1 MIDQITEKLGL
12 NPASELDASYLKC
25 IQDLASH
32 EKVQSMKKYMQHK
45 NIDCFEHCLHVSYG
59 SYCICRKL
67 GLDWRSAA
75 RGGLLH
81 DFFLYDWHL
90 KKRTGIK
97 ELHGFKHPDI
107 AMSNAMHYFNINKTE
122 RDIIYNHMW
131 PLTFRLPQY
140 KETYIIVMVDKY
152 CALMESCNL
161 WNSNS
166 FKLLKLPAA
175 SLNHNLIFK
184 KLIRGH

>member
-1 MIDQITEKLGL
+1 MIDRITEILGL
-12 NPASELDASYLKC
+12 EPDSEPDALYLKC
-25 IQDLASH
+25 IQDLVSH
-32 EKVQSMKKYMQHK
+32 EKVKSMRNYMQHK

-81 DFFLYDWHL
+81 DFFLYDWHI
-90 KKRTGIK
+90 KKGTGIK
-97 ELHGFKHPDI
+97 ELHGFKHPDV
-107 AMSNAMHYFNINKTE
+107 AMSNARHYFNINDTE
-122 RDIIYNHMW
+122 KDIIHNHMW
-131 PLTFRLPQY
+131 PLTLRLPQY
-140 KETYIIVMVDKY
+140 KETYVIVLVDKY

-166 FKLLKLPAA
+166 FKLLQFPSVLPK
-175 SLNHNLIFK
+175 HDIIFK
-184 KLIRGH
+184 KVIRGH